1 MGFDFGFKTEKRR
14 KIEPENSKNPES
26 TDKSTNPET
35 NNPETNNPDTNNLDT
50 STPTLK
56 KVPYNPSNPA
66 LPIPQ
71 YAIYASGNSEV
82 PKKHGQSAK
91 MDFISLLNPE
101 LPILG
106 IKDENEDETDI
117 VTGKYEG
124 GMVIWECS
132 IDLIEKLPKL
142 VRPDIK
148 RVLELGCGQ
157 GLPAVSLSQKFD
169 LEVLTMQD
177 YNEYVLEEVTTAV
190 LKHASFGADV
200 EKSEVGVSAD
210 ANSGD
215 QKSDE
220 SDCKKLVPPSGD
232 IDLKLGG
239 SLSSSVE
246 PKPSKKRKLEPES
259 ESTLETQITSK
270 KPDTPKI
277 SLFSGDWMDLKNT
290 SELLNLKHDCV
301 IVSECTYNKQYYD
314 RLHSALE
321 ALLTENK
328 DLEIFCA
335 MKEYY
340 FGVGGSVL
348 DWEEFVREKAVFD
361 MVVVEKFEDTL
372 NRFILKMTKRMTK
385 KVITDENDEN

>member
-14 KIEPENSKNPES
+14 KIECENTKTTEKIDRPDHSE
-26 TDKSTNPET
+26 TDNPET
-35 NNPETNNPDTNNLDT
+35 NNPET
-50 STPTLK
+50 SIITLN
-56 KVPYNPSNPA
+56 KVPFNPSKPD

-101 LPILG
+101 LPVLG

-124 GMVIWECS
+124 GKVIWECS

-157 GLPAVSLSQKFD
+157 GLPAVSLGQKFE

-177 YNEYVLEEVTTAV
+177 YNEDVLQGVTTAV

-200 EKSEVGVSAD
+200 GNGEIDNLGDSNSENK
-210 ANSGD
+210 NSE
-215 QKSDE
+215 E
-220 SDCKKLVPPSGD
+220 SDCKTSIPPSGK

-246 PKPSKKRKLEPES
+246 PKNSNKRKLEPELS
-259 ESTLETQITSK
+259 ASK
-270 KPDTPKI
+270 TVTKKSKIPKI
-277 SLFSGDWMDLKNT
+277 SLFSGDWMNLENT
-290 SELLNLKHDCV
+290 TELLKLKHDCV
-301 IVSECTYNKQYYD
+301 IVSECTYNKEYYG

-321 ALLTENK
+321 ALLTENEN
-328 DLEIFCA
+328 LEVFCA

-348 DWEEFVREKAVFD
+348 DWEEFVKDKAVFD

-372 NRFILKMTKRMTK
+372 NRFILKMTK
-385 KVITDENDEN
+385 KVITVENDET